1 MDELATIKLKIQA
14 IKDKRQARD
23 TPSSIDQ
30 CKLTLIKLQ
39 VLDLTEDNHD
49 IVTFKKKLRMLKC
62 LCLLKVASKLSLE
75 EEILSGYTGAAP
87 IREQFDRDIAL
98 DPKYRGLNWDKKKKK
113 WGVVTSHISVLD
125 PPHRA
130 TPNPIRTSGT
140 QITSGTAK
148 KKIAAA
154 RARDQA
160 LNRRRSAIRAAAK
173 ATKRASRKAD
183 KGIFDDEIAAARAYD
198 AFVVA
203 NKHTFAYKSGSNLN
217 FPGDA
222 VDLTLEM
229 RGPGSRLVEEVST
242 IVLKKYPT
250 MLEDFGPISAIIE
263 ARIVA
268 GCVAP
273 GGPGGAAATAAIAH
287 FTSSMKMMQ
296 RRKLSMRLYAWLE
309 RLKTMNVYEIWCSAM
324 AIELGDDEIG
334 ADGRALPHK

>member
-1 MDELATIKLKIQA
+1 MDELATIKLEIQA

-23 TPSSIDQ
+23 TPSPIDQ

-75 EEILSGYTGAAP
+75 EEILSGHTGAAP

-98 DPKYRGLNWDKKKKK
+98 DPKYRGVSIRAKREQRGTSRRRESRGGKKKKK
-113 WGVVTSHISVLD
+113 WGVVT
-125 PPHRA
+125 
-130 TPNPIRTSGT
+130 TG
-140 QITSGTAK
+140 
-148 KKIAAA
+148 
-154 RARDQA
+154 A
-160 LNRRRSAIRAAAK
+160 LSCTLRVTD
-173 ATKRASRKAD
+173 ATKRASRKAE

-203 NKHTFAYKSGSNLN
+203 NKHTFAGHSVSKLN

-229 RGPGSRLVEEVST
+229 RGPGARLVEEVST

-268 GCVAP
+268 GYVDR

-334 ADGRALPHK
+334 ADGRAIPHK